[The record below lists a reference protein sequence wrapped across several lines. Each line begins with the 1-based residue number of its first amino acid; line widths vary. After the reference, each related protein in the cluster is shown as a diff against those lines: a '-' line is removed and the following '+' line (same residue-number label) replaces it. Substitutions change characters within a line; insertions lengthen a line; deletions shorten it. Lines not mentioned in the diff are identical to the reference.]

1 MDGAALTWEGDKMDR
16 RPFER
21 IKKFPIPSQAPGAV
35 VAHCWHRPGLSP
47 TNPFPAPHEEQ
58 PQQTQRG
65 PDAASTPQ
73 AISYVKIDF
82 FLSRV
87 VRGHP
92 LTKLRPKTWPVL
104 IPVILIGNAGQIPRW
119 CQLSELPE
127 AYKGF
132 IIWISYRLPQR
143 L

>member
-35 VAHCWHRPGLSP
+35 VARCWHRSGLSP

-58 PQQTQRG
+58 PQQPQRG

-82 FLSRV
+82 SLSL
-87 VRGHP
+87 G
-92 LTKLRPKTWPVL
+92 LLGD
-104 IPVILIGNAGQIPRW
+104 IPSPNYSQKCGRSSFQ
-119 CQLSELPE
+119 
-127 AYKGF
+127 
-132 IIWISYRLPQR
+132 
-143 L
+143 